1 MPFPRALLLV
11 VLAALA
17 VPAVATAAPTASAD
31 FDGDGAADLAIGAP
45 LDSVA
50 GRQHAGA
57 VNVIYG
63 SASGGLRADDD
74 QQFTQGTP
82 GVKGWV
88 DADDRFGETLAAGE
102 FDGDGHADL
111 AVGSPGEDVAGV
123 RNTGV
128 VTVLYGSGRGL
139 TVRDEL
145 FGQDF
150 GGAPGTGEP
159 EQNFGSALAAA
170 DFSGDGRDD
179 LAIGIRDDAVGGHD
193 GAGAVVVL
201 HSTAGG
207 VTNGDSQIWTQNTA
221 GVKGVAAP
229 FHRFGAALAAGD
241 LDRDGEADLAIGIP
255 GGTIDGHVGAGAV
268 TVLNEAGGRLRATAD
283 QLWSQG
289 ARGIKGAPEDSDG
302 FGWSVAMGDFNQ
314 DGDMDLAVG
323 TPFESIGAVPEAGA
337 VSVLYSAG
345 RLRGADEAFHQD
357 KRGIKGGAEEG
368 DRFGHALATGDLDGD
383 GEHDL
388 LVGTPL
394 EDLGSIADAGAVSV
408 LYGSESYGVTR
419 RDDFWSQGSRGIKGI
434 HQAFDNFGASV
445 TAGDFDGDRRWDLVA
460 AAPRD
465 SVQGFREAG
474 AVNVVYGN
482 RGGLREDPDQLWTQ
496 GTRGI
501 KGAVGDDLFGAAL
514 ASGSPTR

>member
-1 MPFPRALLLV
+1 MPRALLLTV
-11 VLAALA
+11 VAVLA
-17 VPAVATAAPTASAD
+17 VPAVAGAAPTTSAD
-31 FDGDGAADLAIGAP
+31 FDGDGAADLAVGAP

-63 SASGGLRADDD
+63 SASGGLRAAHD

-82 GVKGWV
+82 RVQGWV
-88 DADDRFGETLAAGE
+88 DADDRFGETLAAGD

-145 FGQDF
+145 LGQDF
-150 GGAPGTGEP
+150 GGAPGTREP
-159 EQNFGSALAAA
+159 EQNFGSALAAG

-179 LAIGIRDDAVGGHD
+179 LAIAIRDDAVDGHH

-201 HSTAGG
+201 YSTARG
-207 VTNGDSQIWTQNTA
+207 VTAGANQIWTQNTA

-255 GGTIDGHVGAGAV
+255 GGTIDGRVGAGAV
-268 TVLNEAGGRLRATAD
+268 TVLYEAGGRLRADGD

-289 ARGIKGAPEDSDG
+289 ARGIKGAPESSDG

-323 TPFESIGAVPEAGA
+323 TPFESIGAVPETGA
-337 VSVLYSAG
+337 VSVLYSGG
-345 RLRGADEAFHQD
+345 RLRGADETFHQD
-357 KRGIKGGAEEG
+357 KRGIKAGAEEG
-368 DRFGHALATGDLDGD
+368 DRFGFALATGDFDGD
-383 GEHDL
+383 GEDDL
-388 LVGTPL
+388 AVGTPL
-394 EDLGSIADAGAVSV
+394 EDLGSIADAGAVNV
-408 LYGSESYGVTR
+408 LHGSETYGVTR

-434 HQAFDNFGASV
+434 QEPFDNLGLSV
-445 TAGDFDGDRRWDLVA
+445 AAGDFDGDRHWDLVA
-460 AAPRD
+460 AVPRD

-474 AVNVVYGN
+474 AVNVVYGD
-482 RGGLREDPDQLWTQ
+482 RGGLREAPDELWTQ
-496 GTRGI
+496 GTRGV
-501 KGAVGDDLFGAAL
+501 KGAVGSDLFGAAL
-514 ASGSPTR
+514 ASGSPAR

>member
-1 MPFPRALLLV
+1 MQLLRALILAA
-11 VLAALA
+11 LAALA
-17 VPAVATAAPTASAD
+17 VPAAAGAAPTASAD
-31 FDGDGAADLAIGAP
+31 FDGDGESDLAVGAP

-63 SASGGLRADDD
+63 SASGGLRAADD

-88 DADDRFGETLAAGE
+88 EADDRFGGTLAAGD
-102 FDGDGHADL
+102 FDGDGRADL

-128 VTVLYGSGRGL
+128 VTVLYGSSRGL

-145 FGQDF
+145 FGQGF
-150 GGAPGTGEP
+150 GGAPGTREP

-179 LAIGIRDDAVGGHD
+179 LAIGIRDDAVAGHD

-201 HSTAGG
+201 YATARG
-207 VTNGDSQIWTQNTA
+207 VTNGDDQIWTQDTA
-221 GVKGVAAP
+221 GVKGVAVP
-229 FHRFGAALAAGD
+229 FHRFGASLAAGD

-268 TVLNEAGGRLRATAD
+268 TVLYESGGRLRADAD

-302 FGWSVAMGDFNQ
+302 FGWSVTMGDFNQ
-314 DGDMDLAVG
+314 DGDTDLAVG
-323 TPFESIGAVPEAGA
+323 TPFESIRGVPEAGA

-345 RLRGADEAFHQD
+345 RLRGADETFHQA

-368 DRFGHALATGDLDGD
+368 DRFGHALTAGDFDGD
-383 GEHDL
+383 GEDDL
-388 LVGTPL
+388 AVGTWL
-394 EDLGSIADAGAVSV
+394 EDLGSIADAGAVNV
-408 LYGSESYGVTR
+408 LYGSEAHGVTR
-419 RDDFWSQGSRGIKGI
+419 RDDFWSQGSRGVKGI
-434 HQAFDNFGASV
+434 EQPFDNFGRVLTS
-445 TAGDFDGDRRWDLVA
+445 GDFDGDGWWDLVA
-460 AAPRD
+460 AAPGD
-465 SVQGFREAG
+465 SVQGFRDAG
-474 AVNVVYGN
+474 ALNVIYGN
-482 RGGLREDPDQLWTQ
+482 RGGLHEARDDLWTQ
-496 GTRGI
+496 GTLGVE
-501 KGAVGDDLFGAAL
+501 GAVGDDLFGAAL
-514 ASGSPTR
+514 ASGVPAR